1 VARSDDENDALAN
14 TMAASP
20 SEDKAPSSD
29 APPISGLEA
38 TVAPPSQRA
47 AVATPRPAP
56 LLVLADNGARDHAE
70 LPQIPAG
77 DYDLGE
83 EIARGGMGRIRK
95 ARDLRLGR
103 PVAVKELLVAEP
115 EAVERFEREI
125 RLTARLQ
132 HPSIVSVYEAGR
144 WPSGEAFYAM
154 RMVPGKSLDRVIAP
168 LRKLDDR
175 LALVPNIIAIVEALA
190 YAHDQ
195 GIIHRDLKPGNVLI
209 GPFGETVVIDWG
221 LAKDMAS
228 ADPSLEPVVRAKPA
242 EGTTDAGLTLAGA
255 VMGTPAYMPPE
266 QAAGEPLDARA
277 DVYALGA
284 ILYHVLGGRAP
295 FTGRT
300 SEELLVKVLSKTPTP
315 VGELAEGIPTDLT
328 TIVAKAMARDPAA
341 RYATARELAADL
353 KRFQTGQLVGAH
365 SYSRWAL
372 FKRWL
377 TRHRGAVTV
386 GALSLVALAVIGVLS
401 VRNVVRERDRAESA
415 SKEAERQRVAA
426 IAAKDEAVL
435 ASARLHFDQGRQELL
450 DGNPLRAAVLAR
462 AALVEDTPATRL
474 LAGLSLAPLSSL
486 VRRFEPLHE
495 PILSAGFTS
504 DGASVFAATWLGKI
518 RFWDA
523 KTGRRTA
530 SFDRGSRLTDAGLS
544 PDASTLLVLGD
555 DSEIEVWDTRAGT
568 QRGTITIPGGV
579 AYRAD
584 FSPDGRVIAVT
595 GDALTLWSTE
605 TLEQIATGPALQN
618 DLMTVLRWSPDGAL
632 VALGGGSHGSIAIV
646 DTARWT
652 IKLSAKARAT
662 EIRDFGFTLDGKR
675 LAYVTDEGGA
685 VLDTRTGAELVTLEP
700 SDQQRANR
708 YRAIEVSLDG
718 SALAISTQRD
728 NAKLID
734 ARTGKVKRLLPGYA
748 TLRFS
753 NDGSKLLS
761 FGSAS
766 GKLGLWDVA
775 AGSLIDEL
783 AGHAHEIGDA
793 SFSPDGANILTASN
807 DGSLALWKVERSPN
821 EARMSLRQR
830 ARGAVFSA
838 DGAWLVTAGDD
849 GTADVYNAR
858 TGDFVR
864 TFGTHRDVP
873 ADPIVELV
881 GANRLLTTL
890 GAGQVAELWD
900 LASGARLA
908 GFDAKAVIRRANVVA
923 GGARVYAATHTEVI
937 VWDAASGQEL
947 ARFAHPE
954 PEADPP
960 VLPGHQAAGAVT
972 ADGQRVLVPAAGG
985 VAVFD
990 VATKQQRGMLALEGD
1005 VWSACTS
1012 PTGER
1017 AVVIGHEG
1025 TTLFDLATHEPL
1037 ASLSAQGEVVLDVK
1051 FDEDGRNLYT
1061 RGSDSTIRR
1070 WDAETGV
1077 LEATA
1082 QDEEGM
1088 ILQLFALQPGG
1099 ALIAAFSNNLV
1110 RLWDA
1115 RTGKLLAERDT
1126 TLDANGMGTLL
1137 AFSPDGK
1144 LVASSYS
1151 GVLWTWTLPSWKGTP
1166 DALDAILARDVPWAL
1181 VDGTLKPRAL
1191 E

>member
-1 VARSDDENDALAN
+1 MARSDDENDALAN
-14 TMAASP
+14 TMAAAT
-20 SEDKAPSSD
+20 SEP
-29 APPISGLEA
+29 PPISGLEP
-38 TVAPPSQRA
+38 TVAPSSQRPPMG
-47 AVATPRPAP
+47 TPRP
-56 LLVLADNGARDHAE
+56 GATRVVGEESADHAE
-70 LPQIPAG
+70 LPQIAAA
-77 DYDLGE
+77 DYALGE
-83 EIARGGMGRIRK
+83 ELARGGMGRIRK

-103 PVAVKELLVAEP
+103 PVAVKELLVSEP
-115 EAVERFEREI
+115 ETVERFEREI

-168 LRKLDDR
+168 LTKLADR
-175 LALVPNIIAIVEALA
+175 LALLPNVIAIVEALA

-195 GIIHRDLKPGNVLI
+195 RIIHRDLKPGNVLI

-221 LAKDMAS
+221 LAKDLAS
-228 ADPSLEPVVRAKPA
+228 SEPSLEPAVRAKPDDK
-242 EGTTDAGLTLAGA
+242 ESAGDLTMAGA

-266 QAAGEPLDARA
+266 QAAGEPLDERA

-295 FTGRT
+295 FTGKT
-300 SEELLVKVLSKTPTP
+300 SEELLIKVLSKTPTP
-315 VGELAEGIPTDLT
+315 VRELAEGIPTDLT

-365 SYSRWAL
+365 SYSRWQL
-372 FKRWL
+372 VKRWL
-377 TRHRGAVTV
+377 NRHRGAVTV

-401 VRNVVRERDRAESA
+401 VRNVVRERDRAEAA
-415 SKEAERQRVAA
+415 SQEAERQRVSA

-450 DGNPLRAAVLAR
+450 DGHPLRAAVLAR

-474 LAGLSLAPLSSL
+474 LAGLSLAPLTSL

-495 PILSAGFTS
+495 PILAAGFTS
-504 DGASVFAATWLGKI
+504 DGSSVFAATWLGKI
-518 RFWDA
+518 RFWDTA
-523 KTGRRTA
+523 TGRRTA

-544 PDASTLLVLGD
+544 PDATTLLVLGD

-568 QRGTITIPGGV
+568 QRGTITIPGGI

-595 GDALTLWSTE
+595 GDALTLWNTE
-605 TLEQIATGPALQN
+605 TLKQIATGPALPD
-618 DLMTVLRWSPDGAL
+618 DLMAVLRWSPDGTL
-632 VALGGGSHGSIAIV
+632 VALGGASHGSIAIV
-646 DTARWT
+646 ETARWNV
-652 IKLSAKARAT
+652 KVSVKARGN

-675 LAYVTDEGGA
+675 LAYVTDESGA
-685 VLDTRTGAELVTLEP
+685 VIDSQTGAELVTLDG

-718 SALAISTQRD
+718 SALAISTLRD

-734 ARTGKVKRLLPGYA
+734 ARTGKLKRVLPGYA

-753 NDGSKLLS
+753 GDGTKLLS
-761 FGSAS
+761 FGVAS

-775 AGSLIDEL
+775 TGSLLDEL

-793 SFSPDGANILTASN
+793 SFSPSGAHILSASN
-807 DGSLALWKVERSPN
+807 DGSLALWKVNRSPN
-821 EARMSLRQR
+821 EARMTLRQR
-830 ARGAVFSA
+830 ARDAVFSP
-838 DGAWLVTAGDD
+838 DGGWLVTAGDD
-849 GTADVYNAR
+849 GTADVYNAH

-873 ADPIVELV
+873 ADPIVEIV
-881 GANRLLTTL
+881 GTNRLLTTL
-890 GAGQVAELWD
+890 GAGQAIELWD
-900 LASGARLA
+900 LASGARIA
-908 GFDAKAVIRRANVVA
+908 GFDARSVIRRASVIA
-923 GGARVYAATHTEVI
+923 DGTRVYAATHTEVI
-937 VWDAASGQEL
+937 VWDATSGKEI
-947 ARFAHPE
+947 ARFTHPE
-954 PEADPP
+954 PEGDPP
-960 VLPGHQAAGAVT
+960 VLPGHQAAGNAT
-972 ADGQRVLVPAAGG
+972 FDGQRVLVPAPGG
-985 VAVFD
+985 VAVHD
-990 VATKQQRGMLALEGD
+990 VATKARRGLLTIKGD
-1005 VWSACTS
+1005 VWSTCTS
-1012 PTGER
+1012 PTSDR
-1017 AVVIGHEG
+1017 AVVIGEEG
-1025 TTLFDLATHEPL
+1025 TTMFDLTTHKPI
-1037 ASLSAQGEVVLDVK
+1037 ASLSAQGEVVLDVR
-1051 FDEDGRNLYT
+1051 FDADGRNLYT

-1077 LEATA
+1077 LEATS

-1088 ILQLFALQPGG
+1088 VLQMFALQPGG
-1099 ALIAAFSNNLV
+1099 ALIATFSSNLV
-1110 RLWDA
+1110 RLWDT

-1144 LVASSYS
+1144 LVASSYG

-1166 DALDAILARDVPWAL
+1166 EALDAILARDVPWTL